1 MMWEMQYISRVRA
14 SPIPSVLTL
23 LDVTKKHRVGA
34 TSVRVEETVLDD
46 TTPVTT
52 KLLLVVTAMFSK
64 LNIAL

>member
-1 MMWEMQYISRVRA
+1 MMWEMQYIGRMRA
-14 SPIPSVLTL
+14 TPIPSVLTL

-34 TSVRVEETVLDD
+34 TSVSVEETVLDD

-52 KLLLVVTAMFSK
+52 KMLLVATSMFSK